1 MLKLTILLTL
11 FWLPSALLNLDS
23 LDNFFAWRH
32 QLIMYTGFLSL
43 GYMSVAVLLAARFKW
58 VENWVQGLDKGYQL
72 HKSLGIGTLVSLTT
86 HWLSVQGAKWL
97 VGAGLLARPQRG
109 GGQHRQALEGIP
121 WRGIAEQVG
130 ELAFYVFIIFAVI
143 SLIQAIGYRQ
153 FKFTHKIGGVLM
165 IAGVFHSVI
174 LLDWNLGSMPMNIAI
189 GALSAIAVYCSYLSL
204 TGKIGRNK
212 KSSGQVTSKEVFSNN
227 QGIEEVVRFSIQL
240 EKPLNYKEG
249 QFAYLDF
256 QDGESAHPFSILN
269 YDSSSNTM
277 EFGVKALGDYT
288 STLINKIHQG
298 QPVSVEGSYGHFQIE
313 AEDEQFWVG
322 AGIGIVPFV
331 SRLYWLRQLDKLTN
345 KNSATPKKV
354 HLFYC
359 VNNKKDAYFEAE
371 ILSTIKQ
378 LDFVELR
385 TLYADEGELL
395 SVETLLKYKDAR
407 SMHVS
412 FCGPE
417 TFREKLKS
425 GLMRAG
431 MPENQMHFES
441 FKMR

>member
-1 MLKLTILLTL
+1 MLKLTVLLTL
-11 FWLPSALLNLDS
+11 FWLPSALLNLDN

-32 QLIMYTGFLSL
+32 QLVMYTGFLSL
-43 GYMSVAVLLAARFKW
+43 GYMSIAVLLAARFKW
-58 VENWVQGLDKGYQL
+58 VENWVKGLDKGYKL
-72 HKSLGIGTLVSLTT
+72 HKSLGIGALVSLIA

-109 GGQHRQALEGIP
+109 GQHRQAFEGIP

-130 ELAFYVFIIFAVI
+130 ELAFYAFIIFAVI
-143 SLIQAIGYRQ
+143 SLIHAIGYRQ

-174 LLDWNLGSMPMNIAI
+174 LLDWNLGAMPMNIAI
-189 GALSAIAVYCSYLSL
+189 AALSLIAVYCSYLSL
-204 TGKIGRNK
+204 TGKIGRAR
-212 KSSGQVTSKEVFSNN
+212 KSNGQVTSKEVFANN
-227 QGIEEVVRFSIQL
+227 QGSEEVIRFSINL
-240 EKPLNYKEG
+240 DNPLNYKEG

-256 QDGESAHPFSILN
+256 LDGESPHPFSILN

-277 EFGVKALGDYT
+277 TFGVKALGDYT

-298 QPVSVEGSYGHFQIE
+298 QQVTVEGSYGHFQIE
-313 AEDEQFWVG
+313 TGNEQFWVG
-322 AGIGIVPFV
+322 AGIGIVPFI
-331 SRLYWLRQLDKLTN
+331 SRLYWLHKLDKFTN
-345 KNSATPKKV
+345 KNTAGLKKV

-359 VNNKKDAYFEAE
+359 VNNKKDAYFESE
-371 ILSTIKQ
+371 ILSIIKQ
-378 LDFVELR
+378 LDFVELH
-385 TLYADEGELL
+385 TLHADEGELL
-395 SVETLLKYKDAR
+395 SVETLLKYKDAH

-417 TFREKLKS
+417 TFRESLKS
-425 GLMRAG
+425 GLMHAG
-431 MPENQMHFES
+431 MPEEQMHFES